1 MKFVPEK
8 DWFGVGDV
16 IVTPGVAP
24 TFADGKTCKPNVEIN
39 SNTNDIE
46 STLRVEVITNNC
58 STRVM
63 QNQDELRLK

>member
-1 MKFVPEK
+1 M
-8 DWFGVGDV
+8 

-58 STRVM
+58 SIRVM